1 MRQRA
6 LNTDRIHNALKRNI
20 LVRQCLPHHRLHTP
34 NKTRNI
40 RTTGQVNPQRQRVH
54 EEPHQIFAAPRHP
67 ARNRRPDHNLVL
79 TRKTTQK
86 TRKATQQNTKQRRPK
101 TVRNTLKRP
110 GLLSAK
116 PHLNISR
123 TASAIRSAFMI
134 TGKIQ
139 KLRRSL
145 QLTNPVTHLT
155 LELAVTAGPSLL
167 VGGQTEDMGGLAA
180 GADPDRLEFIL
191 RGKTAAM
198 LSASFAMGALV
209 GGAASAEV
217 EAFRRAGR
225 SAGIAFQ
232 LVDDLLDLTS
242 DSVQMGKPVGADAQN
257 NKLTY
262 AGLFGVPAAQARVAA
277 LTNEAIA
284 LLLGTRGDTA
294 FLVELIGRLAARRN

>member
-1 MRQRA
+1 MDGVRFESLHAGLIGEVETALRA
-6 LNTDRIHNALKRNI
+6 LTPPADARPA
-20 LVRQCLPHHRLHTP
+20 RLH
-34 NKTRNI
+34 
-40 RTTGQVNPQRQRVH
+40 
-54 EEPHQIFAAPRHP
+54 AAMRHSLEAGGKRLRPVIALAAARAFDP
-67 ARNRRPDHNLVL
+67 AGDARAAAVALECIHTYSLIHDDLPCMDD
-79 TRKTTQK
+79 
-86 TRKATQQNTKQRRPK
+86 AD
-101 TVRNTLKRP
+101 
-110 GLLSAK
+110 
-116 PHLNISR
+116 
-123 TASAIRSAFMI
+123 
-134 TGKIQ
+134 
-139 KLRRSL
+139 LRRGRPSCHKAFDEATAL
-145 QLTNPVTHLT
+145 LAGDALIPLAFELLARGYGDRPALLRDLT

-242 DSVQMGKPVGADAQN
+242 DSVQMGKPVGADAHN

-277 LTNEAIA
+277 LTTEAIG
-284 LLLGTRGDTA
+284 LLQGTRGDTA
-294 FLVELIGRLAARRN
+294 FLVELVRRMAARRN

>member
-1 MRQRA
+1 MSDLKTYLAQRCQIIDAALDQLIPSAETRPVSLHKAMRHSVFAGGKRLRPILTLA
-6 LNTDRIHNALKRNI
+6 AAEACGGLIENAMPSACA
-20 LVRQCLPHHRLHTP
+20 VECLHTYSLIHDDLP
-34 NKTRNI
+34 CMDD
-40 RTTGQVNPQRQRVH
+40 
-54 EEPHQIFAAPRHP
+54 A
-67 ARNRRPDHNLVL
+67 D
-79 TRKTTQK
+79 
-86 TRKATQQNTKQRRPK
+86 
-101 TVRNTLKRP
+101 
-110 GLLSAK
+110 
-116 PHLNISR
+116 
-123 TASAIRSAFMI
+123 
-134 TGKIQ
+134 
-139 KLRRSL
+139 LRRGRPSCHKAFDEATAL
-145 QLTNPVTHLT
+145 LAGDALIPLAFELLARGYGDRPALLRDLT

-277 LTNEAIA
+277 LTTEAIG
-284 LLLGTRGDTA
+284 LLQGTRGDTA
-294 FLVELIGRLAARRN
+294 FLVELVRRMAARRN